1 MKIVLDTN
9 CLYHSLYKQGDFYLV
24 WQSFIQGKYTL
35 CVSTEILEEYQEI
48 IAKFTNADIAQTV
61 INVIVNAANTEFVM
75 VYYHWNLIETDKDD
89 NKFTDCAIA
98 CGATYIVSND
108 KHFNP
113 LKKID
118 FPKLSL
124 KNLSEFC
131 AMLKNITC

>member
-9 CLYHSLYKQGDFYLV
+9 CLYNSLYKQGDFYLV

-61 INVIVNAANTEFVM
+61 INVIVNAVNTELVT
-75 VYYHWNLIETDKDD
+75 VYYHWNLIETDQDD

-108 KHFNP
+108 KHFKP
-113 LKKID
+113 LKTID

-124 KNLSEFC
+124 KNLKEFYLI
-131 AMLKNITC
+131 LKK